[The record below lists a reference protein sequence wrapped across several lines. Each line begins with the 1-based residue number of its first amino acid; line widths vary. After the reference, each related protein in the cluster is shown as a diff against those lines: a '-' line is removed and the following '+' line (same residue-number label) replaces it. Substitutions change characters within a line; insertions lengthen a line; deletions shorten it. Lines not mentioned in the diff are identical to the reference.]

1 MKNIICRMFLVLAI
15 LLPGLLL
22 AADPAITIYNQDFGV
37 VREIIPLQLKQGIN
51 EISFNDTTAH
61 LEPDSVILRDPK
73 QRVSLQILEQNY
85 RADPV
90 SQALLLS
97 LYEGQTID
105 FQINQ
110 GDQTRIVPG
119 RIVRSGYVPHQ
130 YGLRRYGQSYRQTQY
145 ARSATGQPIIE
156 MDGRLR
162 FSLPGIPLFPALKDE
177 TILKPTLQ
185 WTLESGRTG
194 PLNAELA
201 YITEGMGWEA
211 AYNITAPERGD
222 VLDVTG
228 WITMDNQS
236 GKTFKNASIKL
247 MAGDVNRVVEVRAR
261 PQVMEYALSAARA
274 APPVTEKAFDEFH
287 LYTLEHKTTLRDRET
302 KQVEFIRA
310 DKVNSKR
317 LYIYDGAKID
327 WNRYRS
333 RGADSIRRD
342 RNYGTE
348 SNPKVW
354 VMQEFKN
361 SKDNNLGIP
370 LPRGRVR
377 FYRRDSDGRLEF
389 TGENMID
396 HTPKDETL
404 RIYTGDV
411 FDIRGERT
419 RTNYQINRA
428 GNSLDESFTIKL
440 RNHKEEAVEI
450 RVVEHLYRWVN
461 WEIMS
466 SSEPYKKTDS
476 QTIEFRVK
484 LKADEEKNIAYTAH
498 YSW

>member
-1 MKNIICRMFLVLAI
+1 MFTVLAA
-15 LLPGLLL
+15 LVPGFLL

-73 QRVSLQILEQNY
+73 GRVSLQILEQNY

-90 SQALLLS
+90 SQELLLS

-105 FQINQ
+105 FQITQ

-130 YGLRRYGQSYRQTQY
+130 YGLHRYGQGYSQTQY
-145 ARSATGQPIIE
+145 ARSASGQPIIE

-185 WTLESGRTG
+185 WTLESGSGGT
-194 PLNAELA
+194 LNTELA
-201 YITEGMGWEA
+201 YITDGMGWEA
-211 AYNITAPERGD
+211 AYNITAPEHGH
-222 VLDVTG
+222 VIDVTG

-247 MAGDVNRVVEVRAR
+247 MAGDVNRVVETQAR
-261 PQVMEYALSAARA
+261 PRAMEYALSASRA

-287 LYTLEHKTTLRDRET
+287 LYTLERKTTLRDRET

-310 DKVNSKR
+310 DNVRSKR

-327 WNRYRS
+327 WQRNRNYPVDR
-333 RGADSIRRD
+333 IRND

-361 SKDNNLGIP
+361 SKENNLGIP

-404 RIYTGDV
+404 RIYTGDA

-419 RTNYQINRA
+419 QTNYQINRA
-428 GNSLDESFTIKL
+428 GNSLDESFAIKL

-461 WEIMS
+461 WKILENS
-466 SSEPYKKTDS
+466 DAYTKKDS
-476 QTIEFRVK
+476 QTVEFRVK
-484 LKADEEKNIAYTAH
+484 LKPDEEKNIVYTAH

>member
-1 MKNIICRMFLVLAI
+1 MKNCLCRIFTVLAA
-15 LLPGLLL
+15 LMPGLLQ
-22 AADPAITIYNQDFGV
+22 ASDPAVTIYNQDFGV
-37 VREIIPLQLKQGIN
+37 VREIIPLQLKQGVN
-51 EISFNDTTAH
+51 EISFNDTTSH

-90 SQALLLS
+90 SQELLLS

-105 FQINQ
+105 FQVTQ
-110 GDQTRIVPG
+110 GDQTRVVPG

-130 YGLRRYGQSYRQTQY
+130 YGLHRYGQSYSRTQY
-145 ARSATGQPIIE
+145 ARSASGQPIIE

-162 FSLPGIPLFPALKDE
+162 FSLPGIPLFPTLKDE

-185 WTLESGRTG
+185 WTLQSGRAG

-211 AYNITAPERGD
+211 AYNITAPEHGD
-222 VLDVTG
+222 VMDVTG

-236 GKTFKNASIKL
+236 GKTFENAGIKL
-247 MAGDVNRVVEVRAR
+247 MAGDVNRVVEARAR
-261 PQVMEYALSAARA
+261 PRVMEYALSAART

-287 LYTLEHKTTLRDRET
+287 LYTLERKTTLRDRET

-310 DKVNSKR
+310 DKVRSKR

-327 WNRYRS
+327 WNTYARRQAERIRS
-333 RGADSIRRD
+333 D
-342 RNYGTE
+342 RSYGTE

-354 VMQEFKN
+354 VMREFKN
-361 SKDNNLGIP
+361 SRDNNLGIP

-377 FYRRDSDGRLEF
+377 FYRRDTDGRLEF

-396 HTPKDETL
+396 HTPKDEAL
-404 RIYTGDV
+404 RIYTGDA
-411 FDIRGERT
+411 FDIRGERK
-419 RTNYQINRA
+419 RMHYQLNRA
-428 GNSLDESFTIKL
+428 GNSLDESFVIKL

-461 WEIMS
+461 WEIAGNS
-466 SSEPYKKTDS
+466 DPYTKTDS
-476 QTIEFRVK
+476 QTVEFRVK
-484 LKADEEKNIAYTAH
+484 LKPDEERNIAYTAH